1 MRKSSGWA
9 LMLAA
14 AALAPVQEPRS
25 EWNLRDHIPVN
36 KVTVQ
41 SHRGAG
47 VLSPENS
54 IEAFEVA
61 WSLGTVPEADLRT
74 TRDRV
79 IVAFHDN
86 DFKRI
91 LPNAWPE
98 IQKRGIQDLTW
109 AEVRE
114 LDIGE
119 GDSRLLR
126 AAALMLN

>member
-1 MRKSSGWA
+1 MLKVGSASVVAGAAEARPHTRRSWA
-9 LMLAA
+9 PWLNRWLWTRA
-14 AALAPVQEPRS
+14 EPPPFWRS
-25 EWNLRDHIPVN
+25 EHA
-36 KVTVQ
+36 Q
-41 SHRGAG
+41 
-47 VLSPENS
+47 